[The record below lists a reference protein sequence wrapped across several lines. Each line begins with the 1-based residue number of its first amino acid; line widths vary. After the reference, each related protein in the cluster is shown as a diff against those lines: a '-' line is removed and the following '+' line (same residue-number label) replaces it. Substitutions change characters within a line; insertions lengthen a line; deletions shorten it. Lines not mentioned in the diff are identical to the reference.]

1 MAANLAQVRN
11 TSSDAAMRLLL
22 LILLILGLAA
32 PARGEDFS
40 TDRQIAAEAHYILLD
55 GPGPGEKRGVS
66 VWRPPNAPRQTLPVI
81 YMADGV
87 LGLNVVVERL
97 RPAILAGH
105 LPPMMVVG
113 VASGMQHRHEEYTLP
128 VSGEPSPL
136 FAQYQSWLYDV
147 VMPWA
152 EQHAGASSD
161 PAQRVIGGFS
171 NGADFAIATAKLHP
185 ERFAGVLAYSPVQTR
200 PIGFN
205 ESATHLRWVITA
217 GRYELNGQIVD
228 NAQQVADAIAAHG
241 GAVRLCIGPWSHR
254 QTAWRDLSPA
264 SPAWLFA
271 ISSADGAASGA
282 ERSYCRNL
290 AA

>member
-1 MAANLAQVRN
+1 MPRPA
-11 TSSDAAMRLLL
+11 LLL
-22 LILLILGLAA
+22 FLTLFALST
-32 PARGEDFS
+32 PARAEELS
-40 TDRQIAAEAHYILLD
+40 TSRQIAAEAHYILLD

-66 VWRPPNAPRQTLPVI
+66 VWRPPNAGRQTLPVI

-87 LGLNVVVERL
+87 LGLDVVVQRL

-105 LPPMMVVG
+105 LPPIIVVG
-113 VASGMQHRHEEYTLP
+113 VASGYQHRHDEYTWP
-128 VSGEPSPL
+128 ANGAPPSDL
-136 FAQYQSWLYDV
+136 FTAYQTWLYDT

-152 EQHAGASSD
+152 ERNAGASSD

-171 NGADFAIATAKLHP
+171 NGADWAIATARLHP

-200 PIGFN
+200 PFVFN
-205 ESATHLRWVITA
+205 DNVARLRWVITA
-217 GRYELNGQIVD
+217 GRYELNGQVVD
-228 NAQQVADAIAAHG
+228 NAMAVAEAIRAHG

-271 ISSADGAASGA
+271 LPQADGAASPA
-282 ERSYCRNL
+282 ERSYCRNP
-290 AA
+290 AAP